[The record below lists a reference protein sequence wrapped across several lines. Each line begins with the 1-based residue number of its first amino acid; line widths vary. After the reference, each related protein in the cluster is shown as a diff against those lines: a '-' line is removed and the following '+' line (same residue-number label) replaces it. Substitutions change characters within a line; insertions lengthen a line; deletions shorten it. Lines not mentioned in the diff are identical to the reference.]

1 MSSQLCLLCSQVFAN
16 DDDTIAIKS
25 VKKIKIETLFKLFHP
40 NYEPSHQPQ
49 FDNEEMCD
57 FCQDCYPLFNT
68 IEEIKGQIIL
78 LEEEMG
84 TKVEKIRAI
93 MFDTSSQLKNK
104 RGEKFSQIRNIILRV
119 TGEEAEEET
128 EQQDGTNF
136 IIPDNVQV
144 KMERDEVDN
153 VDPLDDQFFAGDD
166 YNPFSQQNV
175 VKTED
180 KNFNEDDD
188 ADYPHP
194 GLRSPRDA

>member
-1 MSSQLCLLCSQVFAN
+1 MLQS
-16 DDDTIAIKS
+16 
-25 VKKIKIETLFKLFHP
+25 
-40 NYEPSHQPQ
+40 
-49 FDNEEMCD
+49 
-57 FCQDCYPLFNT
+57 
-68 IEEIKGQIIL
+68 
-78 LEEEMG
+78 
-84 TKVEKIRAI
+84 
-93 MFDTSSQLKNK
+93 
-104 RGEKFSQIRNIILRV
+104 
-119 TGEEAEEET
+119 GEEAEEET